1 MDSLRDNFG
10 KYDVSRL
17 IPKDYV
23 FHQVRVSE
31 ALLGPE
37 RAITSH
43 AGRLGPGETDN
54 ANRPGGLAPARHR
67 HFSLVSQTQPT
78 PDPSRENHSPNG
90 WPLRCCQRD
99 MDIRPL
105 PTVINALSRPTW
117 RHRDI

>member
-17 IPKDYV
+17 VPKAYV

-43 AGRLGPGETDN
+43 AGRLGPGETGN
-54 ANRPGGLAPARHR
+54 AIA
-67 HFSLVSQTQPT
+67 LVDLPQHAT
-78 PDPSRENHSPNG
+78 DISP
-90 WPLRCCQRD
+90 W
-99 MDIRPL
+99 
-105 PTVINALSRPTW
+105 
-117 RHRDI
+117 

>member
-17 IPKDYV
+17 IPKSYV

-43 AGRLGPGETDN
+43 AERLGPGETDN

-67 HFSLVSQTQPT
+67 HFSLVSQTQST
-78 PDPSRENHSPNG
+78 PDPSRENHSPNS